1 MKTRNLT
8 NNDAPP
14 LAWAN
19 ITTGNGPSPFFGN
32 AINASTLIVEFL

>member
-1 MKTRNLT
+1 MKIRNLT